1 MIREERVRE
10 FWQDN
15 SCGDTLVGGLR
26 GAFGGD
32 TDAFFAAYDNLRY
45 TKEAHILGCLDQI
58 DFRSKRV
65 LEIGLG
71 QGADSEQII
80 RRGALWSGIDLTEES
95 VSRVRTRL
103 EMRGLPYECIRRASG
118 TAIPFPDGAF
128 DIIYS
133 HGVLHHI
140 PALAPVER
148 EMARVLKPGG
158 ELVAM
163 LYARWSLNYLLA
175 ISVLRRLGLLAM
187 CVLPVARGGVYGQH
201 LKLARKMGVWRYLRT
216 SNFLSRNT
224 DGPLNP
230 YSRVY
235 AVADIPRAFPNFRLK
250 RAHKHFLHAPP
261 LPLGRLPF
269 KESFESLLGWH
280 LWVHLEKR

>member
-1 MIREERVRE
+1 MIREERVRQ

-26 GAFGGD
+26 GAFGGE
-32 TDAFFAAYDNLRY
+32 TEAFFTAYDKLRY
-45 TKEAHILGCLDQI
+45 TKEAHILHCLDQI
-58 DFRSKRV
+58 DFRGKRV

-80 RRGALWSGIDLTEES
+80 RRGARWSGIDLTEES
-95 VSRVRTRL
+95 VSRVRSRL
-103 EMRGLPYECIRRASG
+103 EMRRLPYECIQRASG
-118 TAIPFPDGAF
+118 GAIPFPDGAF
-128 DIIYS
+128 DLIYS

-140 PALAPVER
+140 PTLAPVEK
-148 EMARVLKPGG
+148 EIARVLKPGG

-175 ISVLRRLGLLAM
+175 IGVLRRLGLLAL
-187 CVLPVARGGVYGQH
+187 CVLPAARGGVYSQH
-201 LKLARKMGVWRYLRT
+201 LTLARDMGVWRYLKMP
-216 SNFLSRNT
+216 NFLSRNT

-230 YSRVY
+230 YSKVY
-235 AVADIPRAFPNFRLK
+235 GVADIPRAFPNFRLK

-261 LPLGRLPF
+261 LPLARLPF
-269 KESFESLLGWH
+269 REPLAKFMGWH
-280 LWVHLEKR
+280 LWVHLEKL